1 MHSYHILCHI
11 ALLYIPYR
19 AWCIAICIHLYIC
32 IYIYVYVY
40 CRNDLADTLA
50 NEGKSGRA
58 CKQGRYAIGN
68 KPKYASVTT
77 NTSATVVSNSNS
89 SNVIIDLSLD
99 DPSPPPSRPSSP
111 LKQGVTATTD
121 LTRTSSPLPPPISP
135 PATPDTADDDDQ
147 STDEIEFNK
156 YKANLTKKIAK
167 IDSPPSLYKYL
178 KYKITSLSRRIAQS
192 ALVSS
197 DSTSPL
203 PPRGERRGVAGDGGS
218 GEGESKEV
226 VESPSPKSR
235 KRKRGG
241 IVVDSVT
248 LIAAPSSSSSSSPL
262 LNTAPASTQD
272 YGTGRLISS
281 LPSTSSDL
289 PYAAD
294 YTGPYHPIDASLIPT
309 KKRRRTKRSLSQ
321 DAISSES
328 ESEGI
333 SMASVS
339 SDSRLLA
346 VVGEAMPG
354 PITDII
360 VSEGPEKMDGG
371 DLSNNHKL
379 GIMRHKGISE

>member
-1 MHSYHILCHI
+1 MLIVL
-11 ALLYIPYR
+11 
-19 AWCIAICIHLYIC
+19 IC
-32 IYIYVYVY
+32 IYVYTCIYR
-40 CRNDLADTLA
+40 RNDLADTLA
-50 NEGKSGRA
+50 NQGKSGRA
-58 CKQGRYAIGN
+58 CKQGRYAIDN
-68 KPKYASVTT
+68 KLTINKHDHISHHVTSS
-77 NTSATVVSNSNS
+77 TSAVVANSN

-135 PATPDTADDDDQ
+135 PASSDTDDDQ
-147 STDEIEFNK
+147 STDEIEFSK

-178 KYKITSLSRRIAQS
+178 KYTITSLSRRIAQG
-192 ALVSS
+192 ALVST
-197 DSTSPL
+197 DLPLTPPL
-203 PPRGERRGVAGDGGS
+203 PPTGERRGIAGGASD
-218 GEGESKEV
+218 EGESKGVIEL
-226 VESPSPKSR
+226 PSPKSR
-235 KRKRGG
+235 RRKRGSM
-241 IVVDSVT
+241 VVDSET
-248 LIAAPSSSSSSSPL
+248 MTSSLAPSSSSSSPP
-262 LNTAPASTQD
+262 LNTDKAPAFTQG

-289 PYAAD
+289 PYVAD
-294 YTGPYHPIDASLIPT
+294 YTAPYHPIDPSLVPTFSASPTT

-321 DAISSES
+321 DVTITDNDSGSES

-346 VVGEAMPG
+346 VVGETMPV

-379 GIMRHKGISE
+379 GIMRHERITE